1 MKRYRFRKQKLSGE
15 DLTPCDCK
23 FLKQGNLEPDT
34 QAEFRMMFL
43 QAMDCQQTPGANR
56 KAWKTLPTA

>member
-1 MKRYRFRKQKLSGE
+1 MKRSRFRKQNLSGE

-34 QAEFRMMFL
+34 QAEFRMMLL
-43 QAMDCQQTPGANR
+43 QAKDCQQIPR
-56 KAWKTLPTA
+56 S